1 MPQERV
7 ADSQTGWSQMALPR
21 GGPWEDL
28 GGEEVVPGLG
38 SDPGESERDPEA
50 ETCVLG
56 EGGKY
61 RGYYKEKW

>member
-7 ADSQTGWSQMALPR
+7 ADSQTDWSQMALAR

-38 SDPGESERDPEA
+38 DVPGGYDRDPEA
-50 ETCVLG
+50 ETCVFG
-56 EGGKY
+56 EGEGVCV
-61 RGYYKEKW
+61 

>member
-7 ADSQTGWSQMALPR
+7 ADSQTGWSKKALAS

-38 SDPGESERDPEA
+38 
-50 ETCVLG
+50 
-56 EGGKY
+56 EGGGAVL
-61 RGYYKEKW
+61 RLLQGEVVDE